1 MIINNEND
9 IISIVQNGRDIIET
23 RVGLNLVWQAGNFLT
38 SDGGIFQTSDGDT
51 FNVKN
56 T

>member
-9 IISIVQNGRDIIET
+9 IISIIQNGRDIIET
-23 RVGLNLVWQAGNFLT
+23 RVGLDIVWQAGNFLT
-38 SDGGIFQTSDGDT
+38 SEGGIFQTPDGDT
-51 FNVKN
+51 FNVQN